1 MIKREIKLNYQVFW
15 VCPVIEES
23 NKLKFSSAKK
33 KFDEINKIFPNK
45 VGLIH
50 GGMSIDEKNK
60 VLNLFILKKIKIL
73 VSTTIIEVG
82 INFPDA
88 NIIIIE
94 DSNKFGLSQLH
105 QLRGRVGRGNSI
117 SYCIFMYKKNL
128 SSNAKKRLKIL
139 RKTNNG
145 FIIAEED
152 LNIRGHGDLLGYQQ
166 SGIKSFKF
174 ADPVLHKDLF
184 LLAEKN
190 IKNVKF
196 SNIKKFELLL
206 KLYDKAEIINEL
218 KN

>member
-1 MIKREIKLNYQVFW
+1 M
-15 VCPVIEES
+15 
-23 NKLKFSSAKK
+23 
-33 KFDEINKIFPNK
+33 
-45 VGLIH
+45 G
-50 GGMSIDEKNK
+50 IDEKNK

-88 NIIIIE
+88 NVIIIE

-117 SYCIFMYKKNL
+117 SYCILMYKKNL

-152 LNIRGHGDLLGYQQ
+152 LKIRGHGDLLGYQQ
-166 SGIKSFKF
+166 SGIKNFKF
-174 ADPVLHKDLF
+174 ADPVHHKDLF

>member
-1 MIKREIKLNYQVFW
+1 
-15 VCPVIEES
+15 
-23 NKLKFSSAKK
+23 
-33 KFDEINKIFPNK
+33 
-45 VGLIH
+45 
-50 GGMSIDEKNK
+50 
-60 VLNLFILKKIKIL
+60 
-73 VSTTIIEVG
+73 
-82 INFPDA
+82 
-88 NIIIIE
+88 
-94 DSNKFGLSQLH
+94 
-105 QLRGRVGRGNSI
+105 
-117 SYCIFMYKKNL
+117 MYKKNL

-174 ADPVLHKDLF
+174 ADPVHHKDLF